1 MAYSLTDPCN
11 SKRDLV
17 VFNKPNPTTMIKNY
31 LLITIRSLLKNKLY
45 ISINITGMAIAIA
58 CCIISYF
65 NYDFNLSFDENHVN
79 RSTIYR
85 VNSVREFQNELTS
98 FGVVP
103 IALGNAIRQNIADVD
118 EVVRYSPDAGNFRI
132 GDDLFNTE
140 YNDVDPSF
148 FKVFSFDFIEG
159 SGDLSDKSKICIS
172 EELAVKYFGKEKAL
186 GKTMIQMLDSGK
198 TKEFTVSGVFR
209 HPPTNSSFFSTAYV
223 TYENA
228 FKGDDPEYTENSW
241 RYRNTLF
248 VQIKNPS
255 RVSAIESQL
264 LPYTENNNKIREDFI
279 IKKFELDPMEGM
291 AVRDSY
297 AERPGT
303 WTREGSPKAAVVGI
317 GMMGI
322 FVLLIACFNLTNT
335 AVAISSRRLKEI
347 GIRKVMGSS
356 RKHLI
361 FQFIGETTLICT
373 FALLLGIVIGEFVLI
388 PAFNEL
394 WPEIKLT
401 PHYIDKP
408 NFLIFI
414 ICTLLFTSLLAGS
427 YPAFYISRFQPISI
441 LKGKLRFG
449 GTNYFTRS
457 LLVLQFGISLAAIVC
472 SFAFTDNAKYQREFD
487 LGFDKTGLVYT
498 YVNGRS
504 EYETFRN
511 ELTANPDI
519 ISVAGSEHHLYSSM
533 YNDPIKHED
542 KEIEVDIL
550 NVGDDYLKTVG
561 LTLKEG
567 RDFEKDSETDRKEA
581 VIITEGVVKKLGLKN
596 PIGSKITWMDT
607 VNYYVVG
614 VVKDIYNRGLWEEF
628 EPVMLKYGSKD
639 AVSHILVKAPASKLT
654 AVNQFMEQR
663 WKELFPNRMYAGRY
677 MDEEMV
683 EANTVNN
690 NIVVM
695 FVFLGIVALMLSAT
709 GLFTMVSLNIIKKMK
724 EIGVRKVLGASIG
737 NISKVINKEFVII
750 LIIAAAVGSFLGA
763 WMSTMLMD
771 SIWDYY
777 RSASVVT
784 LIMSS
789 VILFAVCV
797 LSIGY
802 KVYSTARVN
811 PANVLREE

>member
-1 MAYSLTDPCN
+1 ML
-11 SKRDLV
+11 
-17 VFNKPNPTTMIKNY
+17 KNH
-31 LLITIRSLLKNKLY
+31 LLIAIRSLLKNKLY
-45 ISINITGMAIAIA
+45 IFINIIGMAIAIA
-58 CCIISYF
+58 CCIVAYF
-65 NYDFNLSFDENHVN
+65 NYDFNLSFDEYHAN
-79 RSTIYR
+79 RATIYR
-85 VNSVREFQNELTS
+85 VNIVREFQKELTAY
-98 FGVVP
+98 GYAP
-103 IALGNAIRQNIADVD
+103 IALGNAIKQNISDVD
-118 EVVRYSPDAGNFRI
+118 EVVRYFSQGGNFRI
-132 GDDLFNTE
+132 GNELFNTE
-140 YNDVDPSF
+140 YNPVDEAF
-148 FKVFSFDFIEG
+148 FRVFTFEFIEG
-159 SGDLSDKSKICIS
+159 SGDLGDNSKICIS

-186 GKTMIQMLDSGK
+186 GKPITQMLDSGK
-198 TKEFTVSGVFR
+198 TKEFTVAGVFR
-209 HPPTNSSFFSTAYV
+209 QPPINSSFYGKAY
-223 TYENA
+223 TRYENA
-228 FKGDDPEYTENSW
+228 FTGNDPEYNENTW
-241 RYRNTLF
+241 YYRNTLF
-248 VQIKNPS
+248 LQIKDPS
-255 RVSAIESQL
+255 RLAAVESQL

-279 IKKFELDPMEGM
+279 IKKYELDPMVGM

-297 AERPGT
+297 IERPAT

-317 GMMGI
+317 GLMGI

-373 FALLLGIVIGEFVLI
+373 VALFAGIVIGEYLLI
-388 PAFNEL
+388 PAFNSL

-401 PHYIDKP
+401 PQYLDKP
-408 NFLIFI
+408 NFLIFMI
-414 ICTLLFTSLLAGS
+414 GTLLFTSLPAGS
-427 YPAFYISRFQPISI
+427 YPAFYISRFQPINL

-449 GTNYFTRS
+449 GTNLFTRS
-457 LLVLQFGISLAAIVC
+457 LLVLQFGISLIAIVC

-487 LGFDKTGLVYT
+487 LGFDKTGLVFT

-504 EYETFRN
+504 EYETYRN
-511 ELTANPDI
+511 ELAANPDI
-519 ISVAGSEHHLYSSM
+519 MSIAGSEHHLYSSSF
-533 YNDPIKHED
+533 NDPIKYED
-542 KEIEVDIL
+542 KETETDIL
-550 NVGDDYLKTVG
+550 NVGDDYVKTVG

-567 RDFEKDSETDRKEA
+567 RDFEKDSETDRKES
-581 VIITEGVVKKLGLKN
+581 VIITDGLAKKLGLKN
-596 PIGSKITWMDT
+596 AIGSKITWMDT

-614 VVKDIYNRGLWEEF
+614 VVNDIYNRGLWDKM
-628 EPVMLKYGSKD
+628 EPVMLRYGPKD
-639 AVSHILVKAPASKLT
+639 AVTHILVKTSASKLVS
-654 AVNQFMEQR
+654 VNQFMEQR
-663 WKELFPNRMYAGRY
+663 WKELFPNRMYLGRY

-750 LIIAAAVGSFLGA
+750 LLIAAAVGSFLGS

-777 RSASVVT
+777 QPATVITLVV
-784 LIMSS
+784 SS
-789 VILFAVCV
+789 VILFVVCA

-802 KVYSTARVN
+802 KIYSTARVN
-811 PANVLREE
+811 PASVLREE